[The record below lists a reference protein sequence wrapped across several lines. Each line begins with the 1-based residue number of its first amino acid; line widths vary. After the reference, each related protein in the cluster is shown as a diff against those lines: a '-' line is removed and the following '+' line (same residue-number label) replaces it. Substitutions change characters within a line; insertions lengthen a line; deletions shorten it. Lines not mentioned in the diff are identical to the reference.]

1 MAIMDWGVKV
11 LKTGLFGVVG
21 LGLAGT
27 FVASS
32 VMDTNWY
39 LGGFVVMYFAV
50 QLGFSFGN
58 YKTVERL
65 TGYSDLS
72 VSDKK
77 DWTKKFMGDKVS
89 PEIEEYFQQHGEEMK
104 VAVMVVGYRED
115 PDFWRGCLESIRDH
129 ACGQASFGTVRGV
142 YACVD
147 GDSENDHFMTD
158 IFHEVFD
165 GSLLSRIEEEENAG
179 NVSKLSNIPLHS
191 PSERQ
196 GCKSQVREFSHGGKR
211 ETMKR
216 GMDWIHL
223 DGDYDYILV
232 TDSDTVFL
240 PNAVWS
246 LVKVVHDDPQN
257 GCATGTLEIFNRTTG
272 LAKMVNARYLYAF
285 NMERSAMSF
294 AGCMNC
300 CSGPFSIYRNSVLDE
315 TFLDDFVTQSCCSQ
329 KVGPGD
335 DRHLTNLMLMK
346 GYRSRQSPLSVAMT
360 ESPCTL
366 ERFFTQ
372 QLRWMRSFYREQYYQ
387 VLAVPHQ
394 SFYLLFVTIYENLF
408 PYIVVLSFIPT
419 FGLLYETPVEV
430 LYSRI
435 LICLGIIVL
444 RTTMLFVL
452 SGYQWDVLYNIF
464 MLPTYFC
471 ALLPMKVYALLT
483 LCTQNWMTSD
493 RLLVRKRCN
502 WDVAGMNAF
511 IVMWNLGY
519 VVMGMYRWWR

>member
-1 MAIMDWGVKV
+1 MTVLDWGLKLVKSS
-11 LKTGLFGVVG
+11 LFGVVG

-58 YKTVERL
+58 YKTIERL
-65 TGYSDLS
+65 TGYSELNA
-72 VSDKK
+72 SDKN
-77 DWTKKFMGDKVS
+77 DWTKKFMGDTVS
-89 PEIEEYFQQHGEEMK
+89 PEIKEYFQQHREEMK

-115 PDFWRGCLESIRDH
+115 PDYWRGCLESIRDH
-129 ACGQASFGTVRGV
+129 ACGLASFGTVRGV

-158 IFHEVFD
+158 IFHEVFTTS
-165 GSLLSRIEEEENAG
+165 SLTTIEEEEGKLDNF
-179 NVSKLSNIPLHS
+179 SKLTNINLHS
-191 PSERQ
+191 EEE
-196 GCKSQVREFSHGGKR
+196 GYKSQVQEFSHGGKR

-216 GMDWIHL
+216 GMDWIQV

-232 TDSDTVFL
+232 TDSDTIFL

-246 LVKVVHDDPQN
+246 LVKVIHDDPKN
-257 GCATGTLEIFNRTTG
+257 GCATGTLQIFNRTTA

-294 AGCMNC
+294 VGCMNC
-300 CSGPFSIYRNSVLDE
+300 CSGPFSIYRNSVMDE

-329 KVGPGD
+329 RVGPGD

-346 GYRSRQSPLSVAMT
+346 GYHSKQSPLSVAMT

-387 VLAVPHQ
+387 ILAVPHQ

-419 FGLLYETPVEV
+419 FGLLYETPIEV
-430 LYSRI
+430 FYSRI
-435 LICLGIIVL
+435 LICMGIIVL

-502 WDVAGMNAF
+502 WDVVGMNVF
-511 IVMWNLGY
+511 IVLWNLGY
-519 VVMGMYRWWR
+519 VAMGVYRWWR